1 MLTKN
6 LKETLK
12 KKAEEHEISS
22 DEDSEDR
29 RRRKRKEKKEARK
42 QAELRAKQQKAEEEN
57 NLPDP
62 SVLVQVFNPFRFMHW
77 DIPTVDQ
84 YKEETKAFEP
94 QQRPANSLRTFVST
108 SQKKPTLKSKA
119 DSNRTTSGLRQ
130 SNQPGT
136 SVSKKEPDTPGKS
149 VKNDSKYTS
158 KRTLGNPNPE
168 DDLKEPSKHL
178 SSKQE
183 PGPKIAS
190 VRAMPD
196 QYEGDIL
203 DEQIRNSAKQIP
215 RKQTA
220 LKMGSPIGYQRGV
233 TKHY

>member
-1 MLTKN
+1 MKR
-6 LKETLK
+6 
-12 KKAEEHEISS
+12 KAEEEVSS

-29 RRRKRKEKKEARK
+29 RRRKRKEKKEQRR
-42 QAELRAKQQKAEEEN
+42 QAEERAKQQKAEEEN

-77 DIPTVDQ
+77 DIPTVEQ
-84 YKEETKAFEP
+84 YKEETKALEP
-94 QQRPANSLRTFVST
+94 QQNKPANSFRTFVST

-130 SNQPGT
+130 GT
-136 SVSKKEPDTPGKS
+136 VMSTSKKEPGTPGKSS
-149 VKNDSKYTS
+149 VKNDSKYNS
-158 KRTLGNPNPE
+158 KRTLGNGTP
-168 DDLKEPSKHL
+168 DDLREPSKNL

-183 PGPKIAS
+183 PNPKIKS

-196 QYEGDIL
+196 EYHGDVL
-203 DEQIRNSAKQIP
+203 DEEIKSSAKQIP

-220 LKMGSPIGYQRGV
+220 LKMGSPIG
-233 TKHY
+233 